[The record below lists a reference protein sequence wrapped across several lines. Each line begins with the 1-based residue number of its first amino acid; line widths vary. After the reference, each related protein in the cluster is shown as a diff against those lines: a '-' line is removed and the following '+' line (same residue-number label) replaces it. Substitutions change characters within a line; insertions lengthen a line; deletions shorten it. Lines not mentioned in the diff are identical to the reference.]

1 MKKIIVDGE
10 SLTLDQIAQVATGG
24 VKIAVSSSAK
34 NKVQKSRRVIEA
46 AIRDKKIVYGVTTG
60 FGALSNVIISRA
72 KCRQLQKNILM
83 SHAAG
88 VGEPLPDEL
97 VRVIFLLVINSKAK
111 GYSGIRWTTL
121 QAL

>member
-72 KCRQLQKNILM
+72 KCRQLQ
-83 SHAAG
+83 
-88 VGEPLPDEL
+88 
-97 VRVIFLLVINSKAK
+97 
-111 GYSGIRWTTL
+111 
-121 QAL
+121 Q